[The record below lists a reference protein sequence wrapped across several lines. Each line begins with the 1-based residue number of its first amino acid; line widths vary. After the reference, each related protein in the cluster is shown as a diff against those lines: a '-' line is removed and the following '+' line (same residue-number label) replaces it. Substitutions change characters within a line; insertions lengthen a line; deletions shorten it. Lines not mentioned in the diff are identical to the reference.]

1 MFVHLIDKENNIV
14 YSNLEN
20 DQGHFES
27 FKKCSV
33 QNEILIIKN
42 KKFRHGILKNDDGLV
57 YIITDDKETVE
68 RPRFFKESLKVH
80 LQLIPFVKKI
90 EKSIRDKT
98 DTHTRRLLHN
108 LSSLNGHNI
117 QEMFSLITEEELRE
131 IKSDRKGFIKQRIKQ
146 RIDDAAEVF
155 SHVIKNNASIKMEF
169 SVSEKLKEINP
180 KIKKQRHEVRKA
192 LMNIIHIF
200 FPDFTDLNIRV
211 NVEDTDAEIYLDF
224 ESFQVAI
231 YHLMDNAVKYAMKD
245 SDININ
251 FLKDD
256 KTFNIEIGMISLQI
270 KHDEIYKITQE
281 YFCGENAK
289 KIGKNGQGIGLFLVK
304 KVLHLNEASFEV
316 HHNIDK
322 TQITLGGIDYEKN
335 LFIIKFPQK
344 LLLK

>member
-1 MFVHLIDKENNIV
+1 MFIHLADKEGNII

-20 DQGHFES
+20 EQGHLES
-27 FKKCSV
+27 LKKCSV
-33 QNEILIIKN
+33 QNEIFIIKN
-42 KKFRHGILKNDDGLV
+42 KKFRHGVLKNNDGVV
-57 YIITDDKETVE
+57 YIITNDKEIIE
-68 RPRFFKESLKVH
+68 RPRFFKESLKVY
-80 LQLIPFVKKI
+80 LQLIPFIKKI

-131 IKSDRKGFIKQRIKQ
+131 IKNNRKSFIKQRINQ

-169 SVSEKLKEINP
+169 SVSEKLRERNP

-211 NVEDTDAEIYLDF
+211 NVEDSNTEIYLDF

-231 YHLMDNAVKYAMKD
+231 YHLMDNAIKYAMKD

-251 FLKDD
+251 FSKDD
-256 KTFNIEIGMISLQI
+256 KNFNIEISMISLQI

-289 KIGKNGQGIGLFLVK
+289 KIRKNGQGIGLFLVK
-304 KVLHLNEASFEV
+304 KVLHLNEALFEIHSNV
-316 HHNIDK
+316 DK
-322 TQITLGGIDYEKN
+322 TQITRGGIDYEKN